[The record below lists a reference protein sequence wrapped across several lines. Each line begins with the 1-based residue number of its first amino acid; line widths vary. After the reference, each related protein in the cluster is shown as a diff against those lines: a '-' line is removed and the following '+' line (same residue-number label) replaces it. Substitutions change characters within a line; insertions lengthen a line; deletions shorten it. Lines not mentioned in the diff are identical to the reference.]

1 MLSYVTNEP
10 FGFVL
15 NMLVVMSFSG
25 LHEVA
30 RELENPFQ
38 NVPNDVPLNNFQ
50 AQFNE
55 SLLQMFAGYH
65 PDAYW
70 EVVEKKEDDS
80 SSQPASSAEEA
91 KSGNMQTLFEESAEE
106 DEEERSD
113 AVESN
118 TLEDDIEL
126 GEEKD

>member
-15 NMLVVMSFSG
+15 NMLVVMCFSG

-80 SSQPASSAEEA
+80 PPASSSAEEA
-91 KSGNMQTLFEESAEE
+91 KRGDMQTLREELDEE

-113 AVESN
+113 VVESN